1 MIRYL
6 KGTVLKKEEGGF
18 LLLVGGV
25 GFFVQAPSPFL
36 DSLKEGQEVAV
47 HTHLELKEEGLFL
60 YGFPEEESLL
70 LFRLL
75 LSVGGVGPK
84 VALSLLSTLTPRL
97 LAQALAQGDV
107 RLLSGASGVGKRLAE
122 RMALELKGKV
132 PPHLL
137 TGARIESQGAEEAIL
152 ALTALGF
159 KEGQAR
165 GVVLDLLAKHPQAQ
179 AQELIKEALKRL
191 R

>member
-1 MIRYL
+1 MSRR
-6 KGTVLKKEEGGF
+6 K
-18 LLLVGGV
+18 
-25 GFFVQAPSPFL
+25 PFL

-97 LAQALAQGDV
+97 FGPGLGPGGCAPP
-107 RLLSGASGVGKRLAE
+107 KR
-122 RMALELKGKV
+122 
-132 PPHLL
+132 
-137 TGARIESQGAEEAIL
+137 
-152 ALTALGF
+152 
-159 KEGQAR
+159 GQR
-165 GVVLDLLAKHPQAQ
+165 GG
-179 AQELIKEALKRL
+179 
-191 R
+191 